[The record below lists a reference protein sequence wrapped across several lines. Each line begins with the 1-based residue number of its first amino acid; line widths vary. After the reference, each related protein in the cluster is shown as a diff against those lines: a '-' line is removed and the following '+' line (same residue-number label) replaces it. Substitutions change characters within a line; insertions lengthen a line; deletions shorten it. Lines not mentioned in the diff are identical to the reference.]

1 MTSRLGEVDPSWT
14 EPPTE
19 SSTGV
24 FFPSTSDSESK
35 PACSR
40 LLDIVVSYVLGYT
53 NQIPQKLIDSPLYHA
68 PTFIVSTVWSTH
80 T

>member
-14 EPPTE
+14 EQPTE

-24 FFPSTSDSESK
+24 SFPFASKSK
-35 PACSR
+35 PASYR

-53 NQIPQKLIDSPLYHA
+53 NHIPQKLIDSPLYHV
-68 PTFIVSTVWSTH
+68 PTFIVSTI
-80 T
+80 